1 MCDKHC
7 PDCVYTAF
15 PDRFHLSAHPVNTIP
30 TTLFRIFSALI
41 VYLGELV
48 RASSW
53 SSVEVCT
60 AIVIASIPSL
70 RKLLVL
76 AYPSMR
82 RIFHLPCSGERR
94 EGNSSTHV
102 RSDNQ
107 GYFAIT
113 VAQRPATTPDCFPLP
128 SPGLDQ
134 ESRPEMVTLAGGVP
148 VTSGVLLRRPEE
160 SKP

>member
-1 MCDKHC
+1 MRILYIRHFQIDFTCQ
-7 PDCVYTAF
+7 PT
-15 PDRFHLSAHPVNTIP
+15 LSTPSLLHSDS
-30 TTLFRIFSALI
+30 IFSSLT
-41 VYLGELV
+41 VYPGELV
-48 RASSW
+48 HASNW

-60 AIVIASIPSL
+60 AILIASIPSL

-102 RSDNQ
+102 RSDDQ
-107 GYFAIT
+107 GSSAVT
-113 VAQRPATTPDCFPLP
+113 VAQRPATTPDWFPLS
-128 SPGLDQ
+128 SPGLPE
-134 ESRPEMVTLAGGVP
+134 ESRPEMVSLAAGVVP
-148 VTSGVLLRRPEE
+148 VTSGSLGRRPEE